1 MISVSIY
8 EKWQKNSFTSKNVG
22 DSLSGHSF
30 KLLETQRLQGLHIQV
45 SKLWRH
51 HGTEFA
57 TANDFKN
64 LLRQFQVILSI

>member
-1 MISVSIY
+1 MTSVKHLW
-8 EKWQKNSFTSKNVG
+8 EMTKNSFTSKNVG

-51 HGTEFA
+51 HGTEFTA
-57 TANDFKN
+57 ANDFKN
-64 LLRQFQVILSI
+64 LLRQFQVI